1 MSHFTVLLTAE
12 AASDTATQTNASAA
26 AEAAVEAAQNVVEE
40 ANAFIEAL
48 QSFIPTL
55 VAFGIN
61 LIVAII
67 MLVVGQLLIKLILKI
82 MGRALDR
89 SKLDESVVRFLNSLV
104 KTVLYIFLLIMICS
118 RIGIETT
125 SIIAI
130 FTSASVAVG
139 LALQG
144 ALSNFAGGIMILIL
158 HPFKVGDYIVT
169 DSLEGTVE
177 QIDLFYTRLTTIDN
191 KLVLLPNG
199 DLTSSKITNVTAY
212 GKRRVDV
219 IFSIAYTDDIDK
231 ARSVIQSVIDRCEY
245 VMPDEPVKIIISEL
259 AAHSVSIQMR
269 VWVETANYWDAYFFF
284 EETVKKEFDKN
295 GIHIPFNQLDVH
307 MVDTP
312 QDDAA
317 RQ

>member
-1 MSHFTVLLTAE
+1 MSHSMILLTAE
-12 AASDTATQTNASAA
+12 TADTATQSNASVA

-40 ANAFIEAL
+40 ANAFLETL

-55 VAFGIN
+55 VTFGIN

-67 MLVVGQLLIKLILKI
+67 MLVVGRFLIKLILKI
-82 MGRALDR
+82 MGRALGR
-89 SKLDESVVRFLNSLV
+89 SKLDESVIKFLNSLV
-104 KTVLYIFLLIMICS
+104 KTVLYIFLLIMICG

-144 ALSNFAGGIMILIL
+144 ALSNFAGGLMILIL
-158 HPFKVGDYIVT
+158 HPFKVGDYIIT
-169 DSLEGTVE
+169 DTLEGTVE

-219 IFSIAYTDDIDK
+219 IFSISYTDDIDR

-245 VMPDEPVKIIISEL
+245 VLTDEPIRIIISEL
-259 AAHSVSIQMR
+259 GAHSVSIQMR

-284 EETVKKEFDKN
+284 EENVKKEFDKN
-295 GIHIPFNQLDVH
+295 GVHIPFNQLDVH
-307 MVDTP
+307 VVDTP
-312 QDDAA
+312 HDGEHAFK
-317 RQ
+317 